1 MDIINLI
8 ISLVSGA
15 IGGNLAGAAM
25 SEKNLGVIGN
35 TIAGLVGGG
44 AGDFILKAL
53 GILAASGIATG
64 TAAATGTTGHEM
76 DIGAL
81 LANIGVSGVS
91 GGVLTAIAGFI
102 KDAVQK
108 K

>member
-1 MDIINLI
+1 MDILNLI

-15 IGGNLAGAAM
+15 IGGNVAGAAM
-25 SEKNLGVIGN
+25 PQKNLGPIIN
-35 TIAGLVGGG
+35 TIAGLIGGG
-44 AGDFILKAL
+44 VGDFILKAA
-53 GILAASGIATG
+53 GVLAASGALESGGNFDLTS
-64 TAAATGTTGHEM
+64 
-76 DIGAL
+76 L

-91 GGVLTAIAGFI
+91 GGVLTAIIALI